1 MSISIVI
8 AKEEHFKYAQ
18 IICDTIEQSALMRG
32 TELPNVHLNTSKKKM
47 ESKDAVIALDNGN
60 LAGFVTSKAGRKAT
74 M

>member
-32 TELPNVHLNTSKKKM
+32 TELPNVHLNTSKKK
-47 ESKDAVIALDNGN
+47 NG
-60 LAGFVTSKAGRKAT
+60 K
-74 M
+74 

>member
-32 TELPNVHLNTSKKKM
+32 TELPNVHLNTSKK
-47 ESKDAVIALDNGN
+47 NG
-60 LAGFVTSKAGRKAT
+60 K
-74 M
+74 